1 MYIYRHIYI
10 HNYIYIHIL
19 MCIYRAR
26 RIRKLFC
33 QSREPLAFGLC
44 NLSSMWRARRTVH
57 APSPVWTAGCPA
69 LKLCTAASSR
79 TPGAI
84 HNSQEIGALL
94 RKTGHKS
101 LAPANVGSFVRSIP
115 IYICIYIWVIR
126 LSTTSLP
133 IRGMHIQ
140 VTDRVPGDR
149 INIDFLTI
157 QHTITIVIWVHC

>member
-1 MYIYRHIYI
+1 MGQTKTSYIMLCTYIDIYIYI
-10 HNYIYIHIL
+10 HNYIYIL

-44 NLSSMWRARRTVH
+44 NLSSMWKARRTVH

-115 IYICIYIWVIR
+115 IYIYVYIYG
-126 LSTTSLP
+126 LSGYQPLPFQFVGCTSK
-133 IRGMHIQ
+133 
-140 VTDRVPGDR
+140 
-149 INIDFLTI
+149 
-157 QHTITIVIWVHC
+157 